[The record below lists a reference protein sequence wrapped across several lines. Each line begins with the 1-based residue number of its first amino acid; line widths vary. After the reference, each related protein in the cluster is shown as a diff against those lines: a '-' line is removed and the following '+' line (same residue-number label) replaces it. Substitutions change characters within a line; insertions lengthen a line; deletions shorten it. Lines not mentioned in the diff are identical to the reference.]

1 MTGWCPVHDRTY
13 EADDGL
19 CPRCG
24 TALVTDEAPSDEAT
38 VIVQTNDSEAE
49 IGSSSADRPPS
60 RRPST
65 TVIGVAAAVVIAFV
79 AGLAFPDANTASDRT
94 GSLTRDAAVD
104 LNIGVTRNSAN
115 LPLRLE
121 SFTQR
126 GRNVVARIS
135 VGDEGGVELGKL
147 RTASVWFIL
156 AGGGEISDEIPV
168 RSTITGFI
176 IEGMLIPSAS
186 TPVVG
191 VRIDSLTFA
200 EGVGADLPLDISGVW
215 PATLANQPRT
225 DRLAAAIRPGDGRVF
240 RVYGLVGWAD
250 RIEVG
255 LEIIGSRPGW
265 LYGTRYEL
273 VSDSSH
279 EGALQEGFES
289 TIVRFDTLPKGKRR
303 WAFRIAVDNAVAIG
317 PWEWSFV

>member
-13 EADDGL
+13 EAEDGL

-24 TALVTDEAPSDEAT
+24 TALVADGSAASDQAT
-38 VIVQTNDSEAE
+38 VIVQTNGPETQ
-49 IGSSSADRPPS
+49 INSSLVRSPA

-65 TVIGVAAAVVIAFV
+65 TVVGVAAAVVVAFV
-79 AGLAFPDANTASDRT
+79 AGLAFPDAKPLDDGTSALS
-94 GSLTRDAAVD
+94 RDAAVD
-104 LNIGVTRNSAN
+104 LNVGVTRNSAN

-135 VGDEGGVELGKL
+135 VGDEAGVELGKL
-147 RTASVWFIL
+147 RTAAVWFIL

-176 IEGMLIPSAS
+176 IEGMLLPSGS

-200 EGVGADLPLDISGVW
+200 EGVGADIPIDISGVW

-225 DRLAAAIRPGDGRVF
+225 DRIAAALNPGDGRVF
-240 RVYGLVGWAD
+240 HINGLVGWTD
-250 RIEVG
+250 RVEVG
-255 LEIIGSRPGW
+255 LSIRGSRPGW
-265 LYGTRYEL
+265 HYGTRYEL
-273 VSDSSH
+273 VSDSIH
-279 EGALQEGFES
+279 EGALQEGFDS
-289 TIVRFDTLPKGKRR
+289 TIVRFDSLPKAKRR
-303 WAFRIAVDNAVAIG
+303 WAFRVAVDDSKAIG